1 MYENLTHRQKQ
12 ILDYIHNYFKTKG
25 YPPSVREICVATNL
39 KSTATVHSYLVQLEE
54 KGYIKRDPQKPR
66 AIEIMDT
73 RIVIDKD
80 VVQIPLVG
88 KVTAGEPILAQENI
102 ENVFP
107 FPKEMLPDANVFML
121 AVKGDSMIEA
131 GILNGDYVMVQ
142 STNTAKNGDI
152 VVALLEEDE
161 ATIKRFYKESDHIRL
176 QPENPFM
183 EPIIVKDLK
192 ILGKVVGLYRR
203 F

>member
-73 RIVIDKD
+73 GIVIDKD

-131 GILNGDYVMVQ
+131 GILNGDYVMIQ

-192 ILGKVVGLYRR
+192 ILGKVVGLYRK

>member
-73 RIVIDKD
+73 GIVIDKD

-102 ENVFP
+102 ENVFA
-107 FPKEMLPDANVFML
+107 FPKEMLPDANIFML

-192 ILGKVVGLYRR
+192 ILGKVVGLYRK